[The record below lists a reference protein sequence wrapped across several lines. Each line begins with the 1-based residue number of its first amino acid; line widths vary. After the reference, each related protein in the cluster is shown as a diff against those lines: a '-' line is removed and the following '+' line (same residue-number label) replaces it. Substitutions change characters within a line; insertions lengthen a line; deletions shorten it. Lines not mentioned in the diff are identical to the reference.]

1 MQLEDA
7 EKRRNKTKQFTC
19 VKDYR
24 CKRVTERNERRT
36 QVISLSALSVSPLA
50 ELIDCESCV
59 AFVLFLF
66 CILFFPSII
75 KIAICALF
83 LNVLRNCLIFFIF
96 FALWFSRFV
105 ICQLRFVVAVN
116 HKKSKTKKVRKKRS
130 VSIPFKL

>member
-36 QVISLSALSVSPLA
+36 QVISFRALSFSPLA

-83 LNVLRNCLIFFIF
+83 LNVLRNCLIFFYFFRSLIF
-96 FALWFSRFV
+96 TFCYLSASV
-105 ICQLRFVVAVN
+105 CCCCQSQKEQN
-116 HKKSKTKKVRKKRS
+116 KKS
-130 VSIPFKL
+130 